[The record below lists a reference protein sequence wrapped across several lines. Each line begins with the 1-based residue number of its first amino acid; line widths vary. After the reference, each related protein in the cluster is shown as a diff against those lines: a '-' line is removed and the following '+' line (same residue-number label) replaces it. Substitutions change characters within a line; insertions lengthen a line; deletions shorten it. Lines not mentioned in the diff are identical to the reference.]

1 MQACLISEGYHG
13 NVNDQRNGNNKSKN
27 GSYNSTFLSHTQTH
41 THIKIIMGECC
52 TSTFGHIKIFIH
64 VRIENPGS
72 ILIQLHNV
80 FNVSACVCVCVR
92 MKCGRFFI
100 SPHSFELCYTRREN
114 AHNYQCV
121 QQKSAKSQ
129 CETWFPFSWPI
140 DLTHLVGK
148 KSNHYQSISH
158 KRMLISSAFE

>member
-80 FNVSACVCVCVR
+80 FNVSACVCGCAYEMWAILHFTTFIRIMLYQKRECSQLSVC
-92 MKCGRFFI
+92 
-100 SPHSFELCYTRREN
+100 
-114 AHNYQCV
+114 A
-121 QQKSAKSQ
+121 AKVSK
-129 CETWFPFSWPI
+129 EPMWNLIPI
-140 DLTHLVGK
+140 LLTNWLNTSSGK
-148 KSNHYQSISH
+148 KIQSLSIDF
-158 KRMLISSAFE
+158 A